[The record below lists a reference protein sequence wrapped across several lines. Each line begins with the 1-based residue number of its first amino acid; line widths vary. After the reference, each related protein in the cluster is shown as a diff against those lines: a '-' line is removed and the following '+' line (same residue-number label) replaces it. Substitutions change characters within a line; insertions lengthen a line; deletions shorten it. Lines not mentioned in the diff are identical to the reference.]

1 MGTLDFENV
10 TPENLKHYQRVHK
23 ESEYQLIDVRQP
35 DEYTEGHI
43 PGARL
48 MPLDEL
54 EERLSE
60 LPQKRDI
67 VFYCRSGARSQAA
80 AIIALDDN
88 PALKKIYNLM
98 GGFMAWDGQALMDF
112 PKVEVFATNTSLSNL
127 MYLSMDLEKAAQRF
141 YMHMHAHHSADSFA
155 ETFNRLSK
163 AEEAHARVIYKHWAA
178 SVASPKPFDELYGEL
193 SGEII
198 EGGEPLL
205 AVVERM
211 DAAGDRSCIG
221 LMELAM
227 TIEVQAYDLYR
238 TMADQNEDTTVRDAF
253 LSIAQMEKKHMQM
266 LAKAIRQC

>member
-1 MGTLDFENV
+1 MGGMDFENV
-10 TPENLKHYQRVHK
+10 SQEQLKHYQQVHK
-23 ESEYQLIDVRQP
+23 ENEFQLIDVRQP
-35 DEYTEGHI
+35 GEYTEGHI

-54 EERLSE
+54 ENRLTE
-60 LPQKRDI
+60 LPQEQDI

-80 AIIALDDN
+80 AIIALDEN
-88 PALKKIYNLM
+88 PSLKKVYNLM
-98 GGFMAWDGQALMDF
+98 GGFMAWDGHALVDF
-112 PKVEVFATNTSLSNL
+112 PKIEVFADDASMSSL
-127 MYLSMDLEKAAQRF
+127 MYRSMDLEKAAQRF
-141 YMHMHAHHSADSFA
+141 YMYMYAGNAA
-155 ETFNRLSK
+155 EPYAGTIDKLSK

-178 SVASPKPFDELYGEL
+178 SVASPKPFGELYGEL
-193 SGEII
+193 SGEIL

-238 TMADQNEDTTVRDAF
+238 TMADRSAETAAREAF

-266 LAKAIRQC
+266 LAKAIGQC

>member
-1 MGTLDFENV
+1 MGGMDFENV
-10 TPENLKHYQRVHK
+10 SQEQLKHYQRSHK

-35 DEYTEGHI
+35 GEYSEGHI

-54 EERLSE
+54 ENRVSE
-60 LPQKRDI
+60 LPQEQDI
-67 VFYCRSGARSQAA
+67 IFYCRSGARSQAA
-80 AIIALDDN
+80 AIIALDEN
-88 PALKKIYNLM
+88 SALQKVYNVI
-98 GGFMAWDGQALMDF
+98 GGFMAWDGRALSAF
-112 PKVEVFATNTSLSNL
+112 PKLEVFADGTSMSTL
-127 MYLSMDLEKAAQRF
+127 MYRSMDLEKAAQRF
-141 YMHMHAHHSADSFA
+141 YVHMHARHAEDPFA
-155 ETFNRLSK
+155 ETIDRLSK
-163 AEEAHARVIYKHWAA
+163 AEVAHARAIYKHWAA
-178 SVASPKPFDELYGEL
+178 SVASPKPFEEIYGEL
-193 SGEII
+193 NGEIL

-211 DAAGDRSCIG
+211 DAAVDHSCVG

-238 TMADQNEDTTVRDAF
+238 SMADRSEDSSAREAF